1 MSTDNLN
8 SPVVSDQ
15 HMLLRSAKS
24 SVPSSVPPSP
34 TPLSSE
40 EFNRVISVMR
50 KTQDATLAQ
59 CKALSLSFNNK
70 FCELQASVDSL
81 ASQIVDVRAD
91 NTSLRNELSS
101 LNNRIGVI
109 ESDVGKLPSSS
120 GDNIPQLLQELSERE
135 KCSFNAIVHGLI
147 ESSATIPTVRL
158 SDDLQHL
165 SESIL
170 PLAMSLPADVKMIR
184 LGRTI
189 GKNPRPLKVIFSS
202 KNTSQQFIKDFLT
215 GMRSRAATDPP
226 LLVSVVRD
234 RTLMERQQVRQVYAD
249 LEQRRKNGENNIM
262 VRHFNGVPSIVQ
274 ANKDFQLNHTAHRH
288 VTLAKN

>member
-1 MSTDNLN
+1 MSSDNLN

-15 HMLLRSAKS
+15 QRLLRSAKS
-24 SVPSSVPPSP
+24 SVPPST

-40 EFNRVISVMR
+40 EFNRVISAMR

-59 CKALSLSFNNK
+59 CKALSLSFNKK

-91 NTSLRNELSS
+91 NTSLRNELST

-147 ESSATIPTVRL
+147 ESSATIPTERL

-170 PLAMSLPADVKMIR
+170 PLAMSLPSDVKMIR

-202 KNTSQQFIKDFLT
+202 KITSQQFIKDFVT
-215 GMRSRAATDPP
+215 GMRSRTTTDPP

-249 LEQRRKNGENNIM
+249 LEQRRKNGENNIV

-274 ANKDFQLNHTAHRH
+274 AKKDFQLNHTTHRH